1 MEIKIQ
7 INKCSDCKHG
17 SHTGGL
23 TKGGAKPC
31 CDHTITVKESGC
43 NPFNRIIPYRNEPN
57 DYSVNDSHVPK
68 GIPIWCPLKRGY
80 KY

>member
-7 INKCSDCKHG
+7 IDKCSGCKHL
-17 SHTGGL
+17 SHTGQY

-31 CDHTITVKESGC
+31 CDHAVTCKEKGYDC
-43 NPFNRIIPYRNEPN
+43 FKRIIPYTSSPSP
-57 DYSVNDSHVPK
+57 YSIKDFHEVK
-68 GIPIWCPLKRGY
+68 AIPIWCRLKRGC

>member
-1 MEIKIQ
+1 MEIRIQ

-17 SHTGGL
+17 NHTGGF

-43 NPFNRIIPYRNEPN
+43 NPFDRIIPYKKVYWDLYDKEFP
-57 DYSVNDSHVPK
+57 VAK
-68 GIPIWCPLKRGY
+68 KIPVWCPLKRGY
-80 KY
+80 PY